1 MKSRHLN
8 ALVLFAALTVFNRA
22 YGACD
27 NSANPIQISS
37 SCEDLSINNTVTG
50 VSIASS
56 ATVSAFF
63 STDAINIGTL
73 GNVTDTLL
81 NSGVISN
88 GIYWNGLVNNGVIN
102 TLQNQGTI
110 TSSSRSGLINSGN
123 IGTLSNT
130 GAINSDA
137 SGNSYGAIVNNNQ
150 IGALNNSGTISATVG
165 TFGNGAYAIQ
175 QNGHIGTLNNSG
187 VISAQNNAIYFQP
200 AFSSRIDTLINS
212 GTIQGGVNGS
222 GSSTFASA
230 IVLGVAN
237 SIGTITN
244 TGTIDHSVCSGGT
257 CYAAIE
263 NNGGSIGA
271 ITNQGTLTSGNTG
284 STGYG
289 IINGITGAIDTLNN
303 LQGAG
308 NSAGS
313 LTYRGVLPTNYNIII
328 NSPTSFGRLDVT
340 GGAGLTTFG
349 IYTGSKV
356 SNGTYSSVLSGI
368 TLSNVTST
376 TGTFGSATWLLSN
389 SSGTIWDLVVSGY
402 YSGPSTADTQQS
414 LVNTAQVL
422 QGTFTL
428 QNTVLANSFSYDC
441 NEFGANGICISA
453 GGRNTAVSAANGLNN
468 TSGLL
473 IAAYRP
479 HANYRVGAYVDQ
491 NLSVNNAGS
500 TVNLGNNTPLIGLFG
515 AWNARL
521 DGTGTEVKVSVAYG
535 QKNTTIT
542 RQVVGTSEAGSGSSQ
557 LNSQG
562 AQVIAKYGFGVA
574 DNVIVSP
581 YVGIRYTQNN
591 MGSYTEGTS
600 ATVTAP
606 LTYSALNTNATTA
619 LAGVGASYKVIPS
632 VTTFASAG
640 IETDTNTANG
650 SYSGTNS
657 SISGL
662 TPVNFNANPVRTR
675 PTATLGA
682 YYDVAKNQRLGVTGI
697 YRQEAYQAVQTTTVM
712 ATYTVGL

>member
-263 NNGGSIGA
+263 NNGKW
-271 ITNQGTLTSGNTG
+271 
-284 STGYG
+284 Y
-289 IINGITGAIDTLNN
+289 
-303 LQGAG
+303 
-308 NSAGS
+308 
-313 LTYRGVLPTNYNIII
+313 
-328 NSPTSFGRLDVT
+328 
-340 GGAGLTTFG
+340 
-349 IYTGSKV
+349 
-356 SNGTYSSVLSGI
+356 
-368 TLSNVTST
+368 
-376 TGTFGSATWLLSN
+376 
-389 SSGTIWDLVVSGY
+389 
-402 YSGPSTADTQQS
+402 AD
-414 LVNTAQVL
+414 
-422 QGTFTL
+422 
-428 QNTVLANSFSYDC
+428 
-441 NEFGANGICISA
+441 
-453 GGRNTAVSAANGLNN
+453 
-468 TSGLL
+468 
-473 IAAYRP
+473 
-479 HANYRVGAYVDQ
+479 
-491 NLSVNNAGS
+491 
-500 TVNLGNNTPLIGLFG
+500 
-515 AWNARL
+515 
-521 DGTGTEVKVSVAYG
+521 
-535 QKNTTIT
+535 
-542 RQVVGTSEAGSGSSQ
+542 
-557 LNSQG
+557 
-562 AQVIAKYGFGVA
+562 AK
-574 DNVIVSP
+574 
-581 YVGIRYTQNN
+581 
-591 MGSYTEGTS
+591 
-600 ATVTAP
+600 
-606 LTYSALNTNATTA
+606 
-619 LAGVGASYKVIPS
+619 
-632 VTTFASAG
+632 
-640 IETDTNTANG
+640 
-650 SYSGTNS
+650 
-657 SISGL
+657 
-662 TPVNFNANPVRTR
+662 
-675 PTATLGA
+675 
-682 YYDVAKNQRLGVTGI
+682 
-697 YRQEAYQAVQTTTVM
+697 
-712 ATYTVGL
+712 